1 MKRLMILAAMLA
13 MALFAVAPAQ
23 ATSFAAPEDQYGVT
37 LCADGVDGGVCYDPT
52 EPVTC
57 DSFALE
63 EEAQA
68 FLDLGLGSESDREA
82 LDPDGN
88 GIACDDPVQQRR
100 RSRVLVVLVV
110 AGHRGRCSDVVE
122 EHARAPR
129 VLAQHDVRLAE
140 LAQHAQRDV
149 LEVADRRR
157 AHDEAPAHSV
167 LPSSASSAAPSI
179 PDSSPK

>member
-23 ATSFAAPEDQYGVT
+23 ATSFAAPEDQYGTVI
-37 LCADGVDGGVCYDPT
+37 CVDGVEGGVCYDPT

-88 GIACDDPVQQRR
+88 GIACDDPEDTTPDEPNDESEAPENPTGRLIAAGMN
-100 RSRVLVVLVV
+100 VLPDTGGAAVLPLGVGALLV
-110 AGHRGRCSDVVE
+110 AGGLLLRRI
-122 EHARAPR
+122 
-129 VLAQHDVRLAE
+129 VR
-140 LAQHAQRDV
+140 
-149 LEVADRRR
+149 
-157 AHDEAPAHSV
+157 
-167 LPSSASSAAPSI
+167 
-179 PDSSPK
+179 